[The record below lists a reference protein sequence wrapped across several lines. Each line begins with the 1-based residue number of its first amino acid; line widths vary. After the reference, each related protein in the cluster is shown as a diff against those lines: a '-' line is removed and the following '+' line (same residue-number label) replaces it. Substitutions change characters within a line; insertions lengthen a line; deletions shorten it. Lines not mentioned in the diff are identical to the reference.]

1 MRALW
6 HHPLGR
12 EILVILVIKIIAIWA
27 IWWLFFRPPVTT
39 VTAPLASQIDALLL
53 NPVAHGTANAQPLP
67 PARSQP

>member
-27 IWWLFFRPPVTT
+27 IWWLFFRPPVN
-39 VTAPLASQIDALLL
+39 TAAAPISNQIDALLL
-53 NPVAHGTANAQPLP
+53 NPATHSTAHVQPLP

>member
-12 EILVILVIKIIAIWA
+12 EILIILVIKIIAIWA

-39 VTAPLASQIDALLL
+39 VPAPIASQIDALLL
-53 NPVAHGTANAQPLP
+53 NRIAPGTVHVQPLP
-67 PARSQP
+67 HAGSQP